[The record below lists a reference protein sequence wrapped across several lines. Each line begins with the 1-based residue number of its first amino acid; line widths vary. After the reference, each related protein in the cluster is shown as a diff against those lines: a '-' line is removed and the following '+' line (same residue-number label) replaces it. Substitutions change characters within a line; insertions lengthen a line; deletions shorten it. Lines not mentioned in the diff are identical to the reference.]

1 MSATTQVRIRNREGV
16 ILTKNGT
23 YLTHI
28 EIDPMGQSDFNR
40 SYLDLH
46 IMFKDGTGNY
56 IYGEKIYQ
64 GDINSASPYDG
75 QCLIR
80 NCRLSCDQ
88 LGILEENLKVNVYH
102 QTFRRLLKNKQQ
114 TQSSQVFGN
123 EFVVPDAESGM
134 AHILVPLSSILGLGN
149 QIYDNQRC
157 GNSTLRLELEFQL
170 DLFYRDANAEDAFFE
185 MAIEEVENATGNPL
199 PVSTLTIA
207 QQFHDE
213 DTANQFFY
221 VGQVYTITGQAGDD
235 EIDVAGTLQSISWN
249 GTANEVSLTF
259 EEQLFTLADDEV
271 FDGGLITSLNGDEC
285 DPITI
290 DESGAFNSVR
300 VDTATATDYLP
311 NTVCKVG
318 AYDNAD
324 DEWWITTTAV
334 IQTAVQDGADVV
346 ITFTENLASGITEGT
361 EITGVF
367 VVALDLNPVNWEVHQ
382 IDLVLHKL
390 LQPMK
395 MGKMTYDT
403 WSLEQTNQPQTAN
416 YRKQFYTEPD
426 VYKFAYLTPNGSL
439 ISEVNDANS
448 YRFTLNNIDLTNRDI
463 PIDFADNNSLYNDR
477 LVMNVDGL
485 ASVVGSPAG
494 TLTTAVYPDR
504 CPLGQQNMVELQ
516 LSNINGEAMAG
527 VVGHFFKIRARQ
539 V

>member
-1 MSATTQVRIRNREGV
+1 MSATTQIRIRNREGV
-16 ILTKNGT
+16 VLTKNGT

-28 EIDPMGQSDFNR
+28 EIDPYGQSDLTR

-46 IMFKDGTGNY
+46 IMFKDEGGDY
-56 IYGEKIYQ
+56 IYGEPVYL
-64 GDINSASPYDG
+64 GDMNSASQYDG

-80 NCRLSCDQ
+80 NCRLSCEQ

-102 QTFRRLLKNKQQ
+102 QTFNRLLQNKQQ

-123 EFVVPDAESGM
+123 EVVVPDAESGM

-157 GNSTLRLELEFQL
+157 GSSTLRLELEFQL
-170 DLFYRDANAEDAFFE
+170 DLFYQDANAQNANFDMPTED
-185 MAIEEVENATGNPL
+185 VENNGEDPL
-199 PVSTLTIA
+199 AVRTLVVA
-207 QQFHDE
+207 QQFRNE
-213 DTANQFFY
+213 ATANQFFY
-221 VGQVYTITGQAGDD
+221 VGQVYTIQGDAD
-235 EIDVAGTLQSISWN
+235 EDEVDTNGTLQSISWN
-249 GTANEVSLTF
+249 GTTNQVSLTF
-259 EEQLFTLADDEV
+259 EDDVFTLGVDGLFENGLV
-271 FDGGLITSLNGDEC
+271 FSDNGSPC
-285 DPITI
+285 DPITVGA
-290 DESGAFNSVR
+290 SGSFNSVR
-300 VDTATATDYLP
+300 VITGDAINFLP
-311 NTVCKVG
+311 NTVCKIG
-318 AYDNAD
+318 AYDNAL
-324 DEWWITTTAV
+324 DEWWASSVVIATAV
-334 IQTAVQDGADVV
+334 DDGAGV
-346 ITFTENLASGITEGT
+346 ILTFTQNVASGITPGT
-361 EITGVF
+361 EIGAIF
-367 VVALDLNPVNWEVHQ
+367 VVALELNPVSWEVHQ

-390 LQPMK
+390 LQTVN

-426 VYKFAYLTPNGSL
+426 VYKFAYLTPNGTL
-439 ISEVNDANS
+439 ISEVNNANS
-448 YRFTLNNIDLTNRDI
+448 YRLTLNNIDLTNRDI
-463 PIDFADNNSLYNDR
+463 PITFNTNNSLYNDR

-504 CPLGQQNMVELQ
+504 CPLGQQNMVEIQ
-516 LSNINGEAMAG
+516 LSNTNGEDMES

>member
-16 ILTKNGT
+16 VLTKNGT

-28 EIDPMGQSDFNR
+28 EIDPFGQSDFNR

-46 IMFKDGTGNY
+46 VMFKGGMGDY
-56 IYGEKIYQ
+56 IYGETIYQ

-80 NCRLSCDQ
+80 NCRLSCEQ

-123 EFVVPDAESGM
+123 EFVVPDAETGM

-170 DLFYRDANAEDAFFE
+170 DLFYRDTNAENAFFE
-185 MAIEEVENATGNPL
+185 MALETIENDTGNVL
-199 PVSTLTIA
+199 PVKTIIIA
-207 QQFHDE
+207 DQFHDE
-213 DTANQFFY
+213 ATANQFFY
-221 VGQVYTITGQAGDD
+221 VGQVYTITGLAGED
-235 EIDVAGTLQSISWN
+235 EVDVAGTLQSISWN
-249 GTANEVSLTF
+249 DTANEVSLTF
-259 EEQLFTLADDEV
+259 EEQLFTLGDDEV
-271 FDGGLITSLNGDEC
+271 FDDGLITSLDGEEC
-285 DPITI
+285 DPI
-290 DESGAFNSVR
+290 EVGASGAFNSVR
-300 VDTATATDYLP
+300 LDGATATDYKP

-318 AYDNAD
+318 AYDTALD
-324 DEWWITTTAV
+324 QWWITTNAV
-334 IQTAVQDGADVV
+334 IQTAVQDGAGVI
-346 ITFTENLASGITEGT
+346 ITFTENVASGITPGT
-361 EITGVF
+361 DIIKVF
-367 VVALDLNPVNWEVHQ
+367 LVGLDLNPVYWEVHQ

-390 LQPMK
+390 LQQVK

-439 ISEVNDANS
+439 ISEVNDATA